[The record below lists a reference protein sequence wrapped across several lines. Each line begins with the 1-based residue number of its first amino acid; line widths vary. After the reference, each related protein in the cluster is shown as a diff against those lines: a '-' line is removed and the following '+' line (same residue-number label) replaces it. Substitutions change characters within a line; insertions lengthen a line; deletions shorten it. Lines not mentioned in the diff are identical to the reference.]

1 VLQVTTVTNTTDST
15 LTVVETKNWTVAVNI
30 SALPQT
36 NVYSIPSVAINTA
49 TKKLTEVSLV
59 VNEIVKTYKKEQI

>member
-1 VLQVTTVTNTTDST
+1 MLQVTTVTNTTDST